1 MSLVAW
7 HRPPILALAPAAVLV
22 LAGSAAHA
30 EEATVYLPIGL
41 LTSVS
46 TRGAGI
52 GGEVTLDVPSI
63 EFETTELGAGLLF
76 QYEWLTDGSRRIAG
90 GAQAIFAEGFWG
102 VEAAVA
108 HYGKAAG
115 SSTAAHL
122 AVFGSCGFLS
132 AALFLDAVAAHSGA
146 APLPVEVGLAV
157 TVKLPIPLNGNMRR
171 IGLGG

>member
-1 MSLVAW
+1 M
-7 HRPPILALAPAAVLV
+7 
-22 LAGSAAHA
+22 
-30 EEATVYLPIGL
+30 YLPIGL

-63 EFETTELGAGLLF
+63 ETEFGAGLLF

-108 HYGKAAG
+108 HYGKASG

-122 AVFGSCGFLS
+122 AVFASCGFLS

-157 TVKLPIPLNGNMRR
+157 TVKVPIPLNGDMRR